1 MFRVVWICGLRAIFY
16 LPRRTVVISLPY
28 CSLPLVV
35 VVVVVAGGQR
45 EVCYNLEVLAHREA
59 CMDQLVHTRNKV
71 ISS

>member
-1 MFRVVWICGLRAIFY
+1 
-16 LPRRTVVISLPY
+16 VISLSY

-35 VVVVVAGGQR
+35 VVVVIAGGQR

-59 CMDQLVHTRNKV
+59 CMDQLVHTRAKV